1 MMNTFNLTIS
11 SPDGEIFS
19 DNILKIVLR
28 GAGGD
33 LAIMAGHIPFIT
45 TVQKGICKIT
55 LSDSEEKSAE
65 IESGLLTVSN
75 EKTTLLTG
83 NLKWI

>member
-45 TVQKGICKIT
+45 TVQKSICKIT

>member
-1 MMNTFNLTIS
+1 MNTFNLTIS
-11 SPDGEIFS
+11 SPDGEIYS
-19 DNILKIVLR
+19 GEITKIFLR

-33 LAIMAGHIPFIT
+33 LAVMAGHIPFIT

-55 LSDSEEKSAE
+55 LSDIEEKSAE